1 MPKLA
6 TAAGNQGGP
15 PKDVPRMLIEFCC
28 SEDSKL
34 STPRKASENRHCIRV
49 TEKDDGTQ
57 ISCRQRL
64 ASQVQDFRNDFDNG
78 TLILFASLPCVGGS
92 PWGNVNGLTVQGQER
107 IQEQQRLFN
116 KLFKSFAK
124 LVDEVGDDK
133 TLIAFD
139 LSRNCKYW
147 NWPMVRK
154 FLIDHSMSTHHFDGC
169 MLGVVGNDGQPI
181 KKGWTIA
188 GNFKELAKLD
198 SFKCDSSHKHGQ
210 SRGKALKQ
218 TQTCRKLHLQVN

>member
-1 MPKLA
+1 MGTARDDAKPTTAKVPKLA

-92 PWGNVNGLTVQGQER
+92 PWGNVNGLTVEGQER
-107 IQEQQRLFN
+107 ES
-116 KLFKSFAK
+116 KSSKDCSTKCSSHLRNLLMK
-124 LVDEVGDDK
+124 LVM
-133 TLIAFD
+133 T
-139 LSRNCKYW
+139 
-147 NWPMVRK
+147 
-154 FLIDHSMSTHHFDGC
+154 
-169 MLGVVGNDGQPI
+169 
-181 KKGWTIA
+181 
-188 GNFKELAKLD
+188 KL
-198 SFKCDSSHKHGQ
+198 
-210 SRGKALKQ
+210 
-218 TQTCRKLHLQVN
+218 